1 MALVTDITILQAILI
16 GLMTG
21 VAIISWIL
29 TVVFAMRALVMSALV
44 GAILGNAEAGLM
56 FGAAAELIYLGLI
69 NAAGVVPPSP
79 VGPGVFGTIIYL
91 TRPGMTIGTA
101 IALSLPFAIFIQFI
115 ITIIFTVVAPV
126 GRLGETLIKNEKYVL
141 YRIVSQST
149 VILLFLAGF
158 VIGIAGGMGYQAF
171 GDLIQKIPPW
181 LQTGLS
187 VGGAMLPAMG
197 FAVVLR
203 LMLKKEYMPFLL
215 VGFTLVILFT
225 AVGTAQPEWGF
236 SLISIAV
243 TAAGIAFVMF
253 NSGLLSKQEKRSRS
267 VAPSSKEME
276 GESDGI

>member
-1 MALVTDITILQAILI
+1 MALVTNITVLQAILI

-21 VAIISWIL
+21 LAIISWIL

-44 GAILGNAEAGLM
+44 GLILGHAKAGLM

-91 TRPGMTIGTA
+91 TQPGMTIGTA
-101 IALSLPFAIFIQFI
+101 IALSLPFAIFIQFM

-126 GRLGETLIKNEKYVL
+126 GKIGETLIKNEKYVL
-141 YRIVSQST
+141 YRIASQST

-158 VIGIAGGMGYQAF
+158 VIGIAGGVGYQAF
-171 GDLIQKIPPW
+171 GDLIKKIPLW

-187 VGGAMLPAMG
+187 VGGSMLPAMG

-203 LMLKKEYMPFLL
+203 LMLKKEYLPFLL

-225 AVGTAQPEWGF
+225 AVGASQPQWGF

-243 TAAGIAFVMF
+243 TAAGIGFVMF
-253 NSGLLSKQEKRSRS
+253 NSGLLSKQEKRSRN
-267 VAPSSKEME
+267 VAPASREME